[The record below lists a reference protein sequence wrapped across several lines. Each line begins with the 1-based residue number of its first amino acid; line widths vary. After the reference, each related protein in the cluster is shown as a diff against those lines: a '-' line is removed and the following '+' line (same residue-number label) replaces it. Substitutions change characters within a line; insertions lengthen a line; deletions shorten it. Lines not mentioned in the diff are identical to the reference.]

1 MFECV
6 VENKL
11 TICALNIQH
20 LYWSPANIW
29 IGPPVQTLQ
38 ISYQLRLMYGKNER
52 KCEVW
57 HSPFPS
63 QTKTHLTNDSGLIII
78 HSLLKHINPYYLS
91 AALFSIPF
99 ASFSSISAMQLE
111 WPTHTI
117 MQKKSSEIVSYCFI
131 RAFFC
136 PALLHHLR
144 TCFWGPVG
152 WQK

>member
-1 MFECV
+1 
-6 VENKL
+6 
-11 TICALNIQH
+11 
-20 LYWSPANIW
+20 
-29 IGPPVQTLQ
+29 
-38 ISYQLRLMYGKNER
+38 MYGKNER

-131 RAFFC
+131 RAFFLSRSASPSAHMFLGAC
-136 PALLHHLR
+136 WLAKIMILVSTICCTHTSLAPDFARVVCVDPTTHRL
-144 TCFWGPVG
+144 WGPA
-152 WQK
+152 QSK